1 MKGNGRLLKTLWSS
15 ASLLV
20 ICATCGSF
28 VFGYLADEQKAVIS
42 YLSSLSS
49 RVSGY
54 PGNYKAKE
62 FILSK
67 FNELGLDYV
76 KCDTF
81 TVVAPIDKGAY
92 LKSKKHTYR
101 IYPLWP
107 NLVRTPSLPKGG
119 IKGKIIYAGKSLL
132 IDYDGKDVEGN
143 IVLLDFDCGR
153 DWINAFLLGAKA
165 VIFIEPETASR
176 KEAEL
181 KFLTIPTNTP
191 RFWITRKDAELLLK
205 QLSSPKGK
213 DEEYSLECEMSWEKV
228 IGTNIY
234 GIIFGKDKRLMKE
247 VVVISA
253 YYDSMSIVP
262 SLSPG
267 AEQACSIAALLELA
281 RKFKQAPTRRS
292 IMFLAT
298 DAHCL
303 GLSGIRHFAD
313 TIAREGLRITKAYQ
327 PARKGIEVKI
337 SAEEGKEEYALC
349 LQAKIKTIR
358 EGEWAVAY
366 LSFNEGLWKIPEN
379 SYLEYDMFIDGNSAC
394 FNSGV
399 DLAGG
404 DVRALRDRS
413 EVTDIKHPNEDM
425 SDAKDCWL
433 HRRIDISAL
442 AGKTFTKVLLAVDSP
457 PGQYKKGLFKAY
469 FKNIQIKD
477 EKGNVLIDL
486 YTNKPALP
494 MKPKVEI
501 RSGTHLITGYKITV
515 EKAPKT
521 RLTPEQLLARQKR
534 EVLPLHIKFFIGL
547 DLSSKSD
554 VVGVFYKGYFYNHID
569 EDLRHRYSEFGK
581 TLYSYAVNI
590 ATAIFSLRE
599 EDVPKVFV
607 NGINPIKGRTWQ
619 TYFVDRIAFESE
631 AVTLSAKP
639 AITFA
644 TTNDLRIL
652 VDTPHDKDMYINY
665 GNLAKQISFLSYLL
679 PKIIDEESIKDISI
693 DYNNCLLY
701 GKVLEFDPRE
711 GYIPNIPVKDAIVV
725 ARWEHKTYGGVRGDL
740 MDISDSSGCFKFQV
754 LGKMTVVPASSMQRV
769 EAYVIDK
776 SSANYGEIVYVSD
789 LGEYGHRNYPQQ
801 VPIDWFVKEVTMVVF
816 RGYSMTLFDTVEPRF
831 YTTLTG
837 ARLFDAKTDC
847 EPNTYGNLSSKAGNM
862 VFMKPGEV
870 GKIAMSS
877 SLVGTQLVIIN
888 PSKENPMG
896 EGYKFDAHKILPLL
910 PYIAA
915 RDMWLLNDWRI
926 NLLETHGIKSDRL
939 RELHQLSHE
948 ALLKAEEALSRKR
961 YSEGIKYARESWA
974 YELRVHPDVQQTGN
988 DTVQGVVFYLILL
1001 LPSAYFLERL
1011 IFAFRDINKQIVGVC
1026 GIFLIIFL
1034 LLRYVHPAF
1043 EIALTPF
1050 MILLAF
1056 FVSVLSLVV
1065 ISIILRKFDAM
1076 FKEYKKRTM
1085 GVHTTDIGR
1094 ISATLVAFTLGISN
1108 MRKRKERTLLTIT
1121 TLIILT
1127 FTLLSFTSVKTSIRE
1142 TKMPLGKEAKYAG
1155 ILIRD
1160 RNWGPLEENAYK
1172 MIQNEL
1178 GKEDVVVCP
1187 RAWYYSSMAA
1197 GEQSAI
1203 DVQNAYNTRSYA
1215 ISSVLGCTAE
1225 DVLYTANK
1233 AILKAGRW
1241 FDKNEKTLCCILP
1254 EEVAD
1259 DLSVSCG
1266 DKVKIFGIDFEVIGI
1281 LDSKKCKNVV
1291 DLDDEPYTPVDYLAM
1306 AGRTIERV
1314 GGEKEKSLLPQ
1325 KYIHLLPQQV
1335 VILPYSFVMRL
1346 GGDLRSIAIVC
1357 RDSAA
1362 AEKILSSLLPRVGI
1376 DIFAGIENKQTQRR
1390 EAYYCS
1396 AVGLTQFSGLQN
1408 LLIPILIAALIVF
1421 NTMLG
1426 SVYERVKEIGIY
1438 GSLGLAPI
1446 HVAILFL
1453 AEASVYGVIG
1463 GIAGYLVGQG
1473 VAKII
1478 ATFNLLPGLTL
1489 NYSSLSAVGTI
1500 SIVISTVILSTI
1512 YPARKASR
1520 IGVPTAEYK
1529 WSIGEPEGDEWRFE
1543 LPFTVST
1550 VEAMGLLMFLKEF
1563 FEGHQEYSLGSFYTE
1578 KCEIQK
1584 SDRKYILEQVVWL
1597 APYDLGVSQKMSI
1610 SIQLSESGQEIYNVQ
1625 FYIQRLSGDV
1635 ASWKRTNRVFINT
1648 LRKQFLLWKTLS
1660 LERREAYGKQFLST
1674 AAA

>member
-1 MKGNGRLLKTLWSS
+1 MTKKTYRTAALLLLVVVCKNFAFT
-15 ASLLV
+15 SLL
-20 ICATCGSF
+20 
-28 VFGYLADEQKAVIS
+28 DEQKATIS
-42 YLSSLSS
+42 YLSNLGS

-54 PGNYKAKE
+54 PGNQKAKE
-62 FILSK
+62 YILSK

-81 TVVAPIDKGAY
+81 TVVVPIDKGAY

-107 NLVRTPSLPKGG
+107 NLARTPSLPKGG
-119 IKGKIIYAGKSLL
+119 IRGKLIYAGKSLL
-132 IDYDGKDVEGN
+132 TDYDGKDVEGN
-143 IVLLDFDCGR
+143 IVLLDFHCGR
-153 DWINAFLLGAKA
+153 DWTNAFLLGAKA
-165 VIFIEPETASR
+165 VIFIEPKIALR

-191 RFWITRKDAELLLK
+191 RFWISRKDAETLLK
-205 QLSSPKGK
+205 QLHSEGSR
-213 DEEYSLECEMSWEKV
+213 EEYTLECDMSWEKV

-234 GIIFGKDKRLMKE
+234 GIIFGRDKRLMKE
-247 VVVISA
+247 VVVLSA

-267 AEQACSIAALLELA
+267 AEQSCGIAVLLELIK
-281 RKFKQAPTRRS
+281 KFKQTPTKRS
-292 IMFLAT
+292 IMFLVT
-298 DAHCL
+298 DAHCI

-313 TIAREGLRITKAYQ
+313 TIAREGLRIVKAPL
-327 PARKGIEVKI
+327 PARKGVEIKI
-337 SAEEGKEEYALC
+337 SEEDKEEYALC
-349 LQAKIKTIR
+349 LQARIKATR

-379 SYLEYDMFIDGNSAC
+379 SYLEYDMLIDGDSAC

-399 DLAGG
+399 DLVGG
-404 DVRALRDRS
+404 DVRALRDRP

-433 HRRIDISAL
+433 HRKIDISAL
-442 AGKTFTKVLLAVDSP
+442 AGKTFTKVLLAMDSP
-457 PGQYKKGLFKAY
+457 PGQYRKGLFKAY

-477 EKGNVLIDL
+477 EKGNVIIDL
-486 YTNKPALP
+486 FTNKSSLP

-501 RSGTHLITGYKITV
+501 RSGTHLVTGYKITI
-515 EKAPKT
+515 ERAPKS
-521 RLTPEQLLARQKR
+521 RLTQQQLLARQRR
-534 EVLPLHIKFFIGL
+534 EILPLHIKFFIGL
-547 DLSSKSD
+547 DLSSKSET
-554 VVGVFYKGYFYNHID
+554 VGVFYKGSFYNHID
-569 EDLRHRYSEFGK
+569 EDLRHRYSELGK
-581 TLYSYAVNI
+581 TIYSYAVSI
-590 ATAIFSLRE
+590 ATTTFNLTE
-599 EDVPKVFV
+599 EDVSKVFV
-607 NGINPIKGRTWQ
+607 NGINPIKGRTWE
-619 TYFVDRIAFESE
+619 TYFVDEIAFESE

-644 TTNDLRIL
+644 TANDLRAL
-652 VDTPHDKDMYINY
+652 VDTPHDKDVNVNY
-665 GNLAKQISFLSYLL
+665 ENIAKQTYFLSLLL
-679 PKIIDEESIKDISI
+679 PKIIDEEIIKDISI

-701 GKVLEFDPRE
+701 GRVLEFDPRE
-711 GYIPNIPVKDAIVV
+711 GYIPNIPVKDAIVI
-725 ARWEHKTYGGVRGDL
+725 ARWEHKTLSGVRGDL
-740 MDISDSSGCFKFQV
+740 MDISDSSGCFKFPV
-754 LGKMTVVPASSMQRV
+754 LGKMTVVPAGGMQRV
-769 EAYVIDK
+769 EAYVVDK
-776 SSANYGEIVYVSD
+776 SSANYGEIIYVPD
-789 LGEYGHRNYPQQ
+789 LGEYGHKNYPQQ
-801 VPIDWFVKEVTMVVF
+801 VAMDWFVKEVTIVVF
-816 RGYSMTLFDTVEPRF
+816 RAYSMTLFDTVEPRF
-831 YTTLTG
+831 YTTLRG
-837 ARLFDAKTDC
+837 ARIFDAKTDC

-877 SLVGTQLVIIN
+877 SLLGTQLVIIN
-888 PSKENPMG
+888 SSKDNPMG
-896 EGYKFDAHKILPLL
+896 EGYKFDTNKILPFV
-910 PYIAA
+910 PYVVA
-915 RDMWLLNDWRI
+915 RDMWQLNDWRI

-939 RELHQLSHE
+939 RELHQSSYD
-948 ALLKAEEALSRKR
+948 ALLKAKEKLSEKK

-974 YELRVHPDVQQTGN
+974 YELRVHPDVQKTGN

-1011 IFAFRDINKQIVGVC
+1011 IFAFRDINKQIAGVC
-1026 GIFLIIFL
+1026 SIFLIIFL

-1043 EIALTPF
+1043 EIALTPL

-1056 FVSVLSLVV
+1056 FVSVLSVVV

-1085 GVHTTDIGR
+1085 GVHTADIGR

-1127 FTLLSFTSVKTSIRE
+1127 FTLLSFTTVKTSIRE
-1142 TKMPLGKEAKYAG
+1142 TKMPLGKEAKYTG
-1155 ILIRD
+1155 ILMRD
-1160 RNWGPLEENAYK
+1160 RNWNPLEENAYK
-1172 MIQNEL
+1172 IIQNEL
-1178 GKEDVVVCP
+1178 EKGDVIVCP
-1187 RAWYYSSMAA
+1187 RAWYYSKIAV
-1197 GEQSAI
+1197 GEQSGI
-1203 DVQNAYNTRSYA
+1203 DVQNVHSRRSYTV
-1215 ISSVLGCTAE
+1215 SSIIG
-1225 DVLYTANK
+1225 YTAKDVFYINNK
-1233 AILKAGRW
+1233 EILKAGRW
-1241 FDKNEKTLCCILP
+1241 LEKDEEKLCCILP
-1254 EEVAD
+1254 EEVAE
-1259 DLSVSCG
+1259 DLLVTCG
-1266 DKVKIFGIDFEVIGI
+1266 DKVRIFGIDFEVVGI
-1281 LDSKKCKNVV
+1281 LDSEKCKNLV
-1291 DLDDEPYTPVDYLAM
+1291 DLDDEPFTPVDYLAM

-1325 KYIHLLPQQV
+1325 KYVHLLPQQV
-1335 VILPYSFVMRL
+1335 VILPYSFVIRL
-1346 GGDLRSIAIVC
+1346 GGSLRSIAVAC
-1357 RDSAA
+1357 SDSTAV
-1362 AEKILSSLLPRVGI
+1362 EKILSSLLPRTGI
-1376 DIFAGIENKQTQRR
+1376 DIFAGIENKQTQKK
-1390 EAYYCS
+1390 ETYYCS

-1408 LLIPILIAALIVF
+1408 LVIPILIAALIVF

-1453 AEASVYGVIG
+1453 AEASVYGIIG
-1463 GIAGYLVGQG
+1463 GIAGYLFGQA
-1473 VAKII
+1473 VAKVIT
-1478 ATFNLLPGLTL
+1478 AFNLLPGLTL

-1500 SIVISTVILSTI
+1500 SIVIFTVILSTI

-1520 IGVPTAEYK
+1520 IGVPTAEYR
-1529 WSIGEPEGDEWRFE
+1529 WSIGEPQGDEWKFE

-1550 VEAMGLLMFLKEF
+1550 AEAMGLLMFLKEF

-1578 KCEIQK
+1578 RCEMQK
-1584 SDRKYILEQVVWL
+1584 LGRKYVLDQVIWL

-1635 ASWKRTNRVFINT
+1635 TSWKRTNRVFINS

-1674 AAA
+1674 EGTTTS